1 MKTSKTVPLVF
12 GLLFAATI
20 GLAGCREKGPGEKVG
35 EAIDD
40 FKDDVADTLDPKGPM
55 EKAGRAIDR
64 ATD

>member
-1 MKTSKTVPLVF
+1 MKTSKTVPVAF
-12 GLLFAATI
+12 GLLFAAAI

-35 EAIDD
+35 ESMDD
-40 FKDDVADTLDPKGPM
+40 FKDDVADTFDPKGPM